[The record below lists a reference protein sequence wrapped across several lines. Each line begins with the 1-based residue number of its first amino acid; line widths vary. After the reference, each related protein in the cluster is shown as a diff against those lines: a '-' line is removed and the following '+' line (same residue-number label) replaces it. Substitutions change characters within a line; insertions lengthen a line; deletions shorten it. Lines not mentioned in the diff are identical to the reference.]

1 MKAFGLVALL
11 LLLAGCA
18 SGPEIDTRYSAV
30 AQDSRAQFIVL
41 HYTSTDFE
49 HSLELLS
56 RGEVSSHYLIDRAPA
71 KIYRLVDENRRAWH
85 AGESEWQGRTWLNS
99 SSIGIE
105 LVNPGYEQTADGRRL
120 WYPYPEPQIDALILL
135 LKDIMQRHGLKA
147 GAIIGHSDIAAQRK
161 VDPGPLFPWKR
172 LADAGLLPW
181 PDARLVA
188 AHREV
193 FSRALPATEWFQ
205 TQLAQQGYRVP
216 RHGMLDEETRNVI
229 AAFQMKYRPAR
240 FDGMP
245 DAETAAILAALQAQ
259 R

>member
-11 LLLAGCA
+11 LLVAGCA

-135 LKDIMQRHGLKA
+135 LKDIMQRHGLKP
-147 GAIIGHSDIAAQRK
+147 GAIVGHSDIAAQRK

-245 DAETAAILAALQAQ
+245 DAETAAILAALEAQ

>member
-56 RGEVSSHYLIDRAPA
+56 RGEVSSHFLIDRAPA

-135 LKDIMQRHGLKA
+135 LKDIMQRHGLKP

-216 RHGMLDEETRNVI
+216 RHGMLDEETRNVV

-245 DAETAAILAALQAQ
+245 DAETAAILAALEAQ

>member
-11 LLLAGCA
+11 LLLAGCT

-56 RGEVSSHYLIDRAPA
+56 RGEVSSHFLIDRAPA

-135 LKDIMQRHGLKA
+135 LKDIMQRHGLKP

-245 DAETAAILAALQAQ
+245 DAETAAILAALEAQ

>member
-120 WYPYPEPQIDALILL
+120 WYPYPERQIDALILL
-135 LKDIMQRHGLKA
+135 LKDIMQRHGLKP

-216 RHGMLDEETRNVI
+216 RHGMLDEETRNVV

-245 DAETAAILAALQAQ
+245 DAETAAILAALEAQ
-259 R
+259 H